1 MIYGNLPSAAAAA
14 QRVEVIDGKIHFRGD
29 VDFSP
34 ERIVTPDSPNAF
46 PPAFVQ
52 PGAVG
57 DDEYSSLVVLPSG
70 EVINAQIVAN
80 ASGLHDRI
88 NEINIEERWAN
99 FQLLDLSLIH
109 I

>member
-1 MIYGNLPSAAAAA
+1 LIYGNRPEAAAAA
-14 QRVEVIDGKIHFRGD
+14 QYVDVVDGRIYFKGD

-34 ERIVTPDSPNAF
+34 ERILTPGSPNAF
-46 PPAFVQ
+46 PPALAQ

-80 ASGLHDRI
+80 ATGLHDRI
-88 NEINIEERWAN
+88 NEIDIEGTTT
-99 FQLLDLSLIH
+99 
-109 I
+109 